1 MEKEQKKQHEALDV
15 HVSELI
21 ENGTPMYDILKTW
34 PMQDEQD
41 AENFQTDEEPE
52 HEDQEE
58 DMKVYQEKLNA
69 KINVLVDALKEV
81 HHVITTDEN
90 KKNISGHFDDYI
102 KEH

>member
-1 MEKEQKKQHEALDV
+1 
-15 HVSELI
+15 
-21 ENGTPMYDILKTW
+21 
-34 PMQDEQD
+34 
-41 AENFQTDEEPE
+41 
-52 HEDQEE
+52 
-58 DMKVYQEKLNA
+58 MKAYQEKLNA